1 MQEMAG
7 SLISTRG
14 PNGPSYIV
22 LEIAY
27 RSAGNRQ
34 TTSFVRFR
42 CDPETRINSRTFSSW
57 YENAATLLAR
67 RRKERRNLDARS
79 IDRVYF

>member
-7 SLISTRG
+7 GLISTRG

-57 YENAATLLAR
+57 YENALRYWQDTGKSGATWTL
-67 RRKERRNLDARS
+67 E
-79 IDRVYF
+79 V